1 MCCRGQSQGGK
12 RLISL
17 FDLPG
22 SKQGRRA
29 IRPAIFGAVA
39 LASVVAVAG
48 CGGGSSAGTG
58 SSSSSS
64 QTSAFSKCLEQ
75 HGVTPSQG
83 AGGGGGGGGGGSSA
97 SPQAR
102 PTGAGPSSFKQAIQ
116 ACGGSG
122 ASHGGSASGST
133 AGSGG

>member
-1 MCCRGQSQGGK
+1 
-12 RLISL
+12 LISL

-48 CGGGSSAGTG
+48 CGGGSSAGSG

-64 QTSAFSKCLEQ
+64 KTSSFSKCLEE
-75 HGVTPSQG
+75 HGVTPPQG
-83 AGGGGGGGGGGSSA
+83 AGSGGFGGSGSGA
-97 SPQAR
+97 TPHAR
-102 PTGAGPSSFKQAIQ
+102 PTGSAASSFKQAIQ

-122 ASHGGSASGST
+122 NFHGGSAG
-133 AGSGG
+133 